1 MNHEKAIKL
10 LKINEDDDIDYDF
23 LKKQFRKQSLK
34 THPDK
39 GGTNEEFIDI
49 TNAYNYLV
57 KEIENKSDD
66 IYFGDDI
73 IKLFTKIITTNKS
86 KEEKDKIMNKLL
98 EIVNN
103 VSTKLMNN
111 IDKDNII
118 FLYELIQ
125 KYKYFINI
133 DDSILLEINKC
144 IKKKLEEI
152 EIINLNP
159 SLEDLFLDN
168 LYVLNKEE
176 QNIIIPLWHH
186 ELTYEINNKE
196 IVVKI
201 NPQLPENCIID
212 NYNNIYFHYTLKFN
226 SELLDKNEID
236 FEINN
241 INYKIKV
248 NTLKIMRKQEIIFKN
263 KGISM
268 IDNKDIYKNDKK
280 SNLIII
286 INLI

>member
-1 MNHEKAIKL
+1 M
-10 LKINEDDDIDYDF
+10 F
-23 LKKQFRKQSLK
+23 
-34 THPDK
+34 
-39 GGTNEEFIDI
+39 
-49 TNAYNYLV
+49 
-57 KEIENKSDD
+57 
-66 IYFGDDI
+66 
-73 IKLFTKIITTNKS
+73 
-86 KEEKDKIMNKLL
+86 NKLRNFL
-98 EIVNN
+98 SKKNSIVY
-103 VSTKLMNN
+103 VDCESKLN
-111 IDKDNII
+111 
-118 FLYELIQ
+118 EV
-125 KYKYFINI
+125 
-133 DDSILLEINKC
+133 
-144 IKKKLEEI
+144 
-152 EIINLNP
+152 
-159 SLEDLFLDN
+159 LEDLFLDN

-263 KGISM
+263 QGISM
-268 IDNKDIYKNDKK
+268 IDSKDIYKNDKK